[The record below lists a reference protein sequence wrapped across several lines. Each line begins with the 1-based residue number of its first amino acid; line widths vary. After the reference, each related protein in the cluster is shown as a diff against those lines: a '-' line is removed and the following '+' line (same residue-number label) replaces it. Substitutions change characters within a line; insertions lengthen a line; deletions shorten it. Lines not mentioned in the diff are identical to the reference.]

1 MSNEQIHFIAVTV
14 FLSVAFCALPST
26 LPLDCKN
33 FTDCQSLLKFKEGL
47 SDPDGH
53 LQAWNVTSF
62 FCNWTGVTCHPH
74 LQNRVIALELINMG
88 LRGRIS
94 PYISNLSLLTTL
106 SLQDNSFY
114 GDIPTSLG
122 NLSEL
127 TYVNMS
133 GNKPE
138 GSIPGALQGCHSLK
152 IVDLNSNNLSGNIP
166 YELGQLKNLTF
177 LALSVNNL
185 TGVIPEWISN
195 LTELTNLQLAVN
207 YFTGKIPQGIG
218 SLTKLETMYFHTNY
232 FEGTIPASI
241 SNCTALRQITLTEN
255 LLTGEIPAE
264 LGAKLYN
271 LERLYLW
278 DNRLTGWIPVTLSN
292 LSQLTLLYLS
302 LNKLEGEVPPELG
315 KLQKL
320 EILYL
325 HSNDLVSSST
335 NSSLSFLTALTNC
348 SFLQKLHL
356 GDCLFAGS
364 LPASIGDLSKDLYYL
379 NLRNNRISGE
389 IPDGVGNLSSLV
401 SLYLQDNFLNGMIPV
416 GQSLLHLLD
425 LSYNNLQGSLP
436 TEISRF
442 LNLALSLNLSN
453 NNLEGELPASIG
465 NLASVQ
471 AIDLSENKF
480 SRAIPSAIGKCI
492 SLEYLN
498 LSNNML
504 EGTIPD
510 SLKQITHLTILD
522 LAFNKL
528 SGNVPFWIRDNQMIK
543 HLNLSYNRLTGK
555 VPNTGRFE
563 NLGRSSFIGNAG
575 LCSDS
580 ETLGLPPC
588 KVEKQ
593 KHKKRKWLYY
603 VLAISISCA
612 LLFFVFV
619 VVFVCLRYFKSEIE
633 ESEASVLMASPRHYG
648 SRTFTQRELEIAT
661 GGFDEANLLGK
672 GSFGS
677 VYKANI
683 DEGKTILA
691 VKVLHKEYKPKGYAS
706 STGFLHGSIGYIP
719 PEYGQGIEVSTM
731 GDVYSFGVMML
742 EMITRKRPTSEMF
755 SNGLDPRKWVLSAF
769 PNHILDVV
777 DISLVQEAGAKDV
790 RGALSR
796 LEQCCTHM
804 LDVGIMCTEKNPRE
818 RPPISLVAKRLKNA
832 WKEMGFEA

>member
-1 MSNEQIHFIAVTV
+1 MSNEQIQFIAVTV

-33 FTDCQSLLKFKEGL
+33 LTDCQSLLKFKEGL

-53 LQAWNVTSF
+53 LQAWNITSF

-74 LQNRVIALELINMG
+74 LQNRVVALELINMG

-122 NLSEL
+122 NLYEL

-133 GNKPE
+133 GNKLE
-138 GSIPGALQGCHSLK
+138 GSIPGALQ
-152 IVDLNSNNLSGNIP
+152 
-166 YELGQLKNLTF
+166 
-177 LALSVNNL
+177 
-185 TGVIPEWISN
+185 
-195 LTELTNLQLAVN
+195 
-207 YFTGKIPQGIG
+207 
-218 SLTKLETMYFHTNY
+218 
-232 FEGTIPASI
+232 
-241 SNCTALRQITLTEN
+241 
-255 LLTGEIPAE
+255 
-264 LGAKLYN
+264 
-271 LERLYLW
+271 
-278 DNRLTGWIPVTLSN
+278 
-292 LSQLTLLYLS
+292 
-302 LNKLEGEVPPELG
+302 
-315 KLQKL
+315 
-320 EILYL
+320 
-325 HSNDLVSSST
+325 
-335 NSSLSFLTALTNC
+335 
-348 SFLQKLHL
+348 
-356 GDCLFAGS
+356 GS

-379 NLRNNRISGE
+379 NLLNNRISGE
-389 IPDGVGNLSSLV
+389 IPDGIGNLSSLV
-401 SLYLQDNFLNGMIPV
+401 SLYLKDNFLNGMIPATIGKLEQLQRLLL
-416 GQSLLHLLD
+416 GQNKLIGPISKDMGQMVNLGLLDLDANMISGSIPFTLGNLSNLRYLLLSRNRLSGNIPLEITQCSNLMQLD

-510 SLKQITHLTILD
+510 SLKQITHLAVLD

-543 HLNLSYNRLTGK
+543 YLNLSYNRLTGK

-580 ETLGLPPC
+580 ETLGLPQC

-593 KHKKRKWLYY
+593 KHKKRKWAYY
-603 VLAISISCA
+603 VLEISISCA